1 MHSELWLHQ
10 QLRQQLWKG
19 PAAVSAYL
27 AMPVQLVGT
36 TVSLMFLKDL
46 AAPSLYILLMS
57 GLICVSMVLL
67 DQIASRQNH
76 HLGLLRFSLA
86 QSRRRISAMG
96 IRSETIDRFTG
107 RLWLDSKIASKFRS
121 SRFRSIEL
129 TIQALD
135 LLSQTAAR
143 YGTRGRKVFLINQDP
158 IVDAMRHLESVPL
171 ESAEEVV
178 VQRLA
183 NWLKQPPQFDPEGW
197 ALPLYGVS

>member
-27 AMPVQLVGT
+27 SMPIQLVST

-46 AAPSLYILLMS
+46 AAPSLYILSMSVLM
-57 GLICVSMVLL
+57 CASMVLL

-76 HLGLLRFSLA
+76 YLGILRFSLA

-96 IRSETIDRFTG
+96 IRSEAIDRFAG
-107 RLWLDSKIASKFRS
+107 RLWLDSKIASKFRR

-143 YGTRGRKVFLINQDP
+143 YGSRGRKIFLINQEP
-158 IVDAMRHLESVPL
+158 IVDAMWHLESLPL

-178 VQRLA
+178 VKRLA
-183 NWLKQPPQFDPEGW
+183 NRLRQPPRFDPEGW
-197 ALPLYGVS
+197 ALPLYRVF